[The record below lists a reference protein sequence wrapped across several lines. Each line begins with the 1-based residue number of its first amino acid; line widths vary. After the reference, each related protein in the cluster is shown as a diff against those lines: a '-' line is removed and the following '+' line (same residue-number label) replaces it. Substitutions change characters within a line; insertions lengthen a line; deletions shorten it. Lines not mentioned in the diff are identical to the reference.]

1 MSVSEEPRRC
11 RARRTR
17 DGGVC
22 QRRVKYGELR
32 CKFHGGAS
40 PQAKRKAE
48 APREVASV
56 MPRPVTDAE
65 RRNPWDTALDAL
77 QRLDSYMTS
86 GELVGTQFIDHAE
99 KLIKSCKL
107 ILDNGIAERA
117 VLARDRDTAQDGR
130 LITVAVVSGVD
141 AALDQ
146 LDVTGR
152 QRDTTRE
159 TAVRTATRSMQP
171 QPNTIE
177 GAAIESAPTLSLVAS
192 SHPRKRTTHT
202 EPRSPRRKASL
213 TTVRDQAAK
222 AVSGPEVQSFDAES
236 WARMILPF

>member
-1 MSVSEEPRRC
+1 MSVSDERRRC

-22 QRRVKYGELR
+22 QRCLQYGELR

-56 MPRPVTDAE
+56 MHRRLSDAE
-65 RRNPWDTALDAL
+65 RRDPWDIALDAL

-86 GELVGTQFIDHAE
+86 GELVGTEFIDHAE
-99 KLIKSCKL
+99 KLIKSCEL
-107 ILDNGIAERA
+107 ILDSGIAERA
-117 VLARDRDTAQDGR
+117 VVARDRDTAREDR

-146 LDVTGR
+146 FDVTGR
-152 QRDTTRE
+152 QREATRE
-159 TAVRTATRSMQP
+159 TAVRAATRSTQP

-177 GAAIESAPTLSLVAS
+177 AAAAIESEPTLSLVAS
-192 SHPRKRTTHT
+192 SHPRKRTAHA
-202 EPRSPRRKASL
+202 EPRSPRRKAS
-213 TTVRDQAAK
+213 
-222 AVSGPEVQSFDAES
+222 G
-236 WARMILPF
+236 

>member
-1 MSVSEEPRRC
+1 MSVSDERRRC

-56 MPRPVTDAE
+56 MHRRLSDAE
-65 RRNPWDTALDAL
+65 RRDPWDTALDAL
-77 QRLDSYMTS
+77 QRLDACMTS
-86 GELVGTQFIDHAE
+86 GELVGTEFIDHAE
-99 KLIKSCKL
+99 KLIKSCKM

-117 VLARDRDTAQDGR
+117 VLARDRDTAREDRSIQ
-130 LITVAVVSGVD
+130 VAVVSGVD

-146 LDVTGR
+146 LDVTGW
-152 QRDTTRE
+152 QRDATRE
-159 TAVRTATRSMQP
+159 TAVRTAIRSMQP

-177 GAAIESAPTLSLVAS
+177 AAANEPAPTLSLVAS
-192 SHPRKRTTHT
+192 NHPRKRTA
-202 EPRSPRRKASL
+202 PRSPRRKASP
-213 TTVRDQAAK
+213 TTPKDQATQ

-236 WARMILPF
+236 WARLILPF

>member
-1 MSVSEEPRRC
+1 MSVSDEPRRC

-17 DGGVC
+17 DGGAC

-40 PQAKRKAE
+40 PQAMRKAE
-48 APREVASV
+48 AQREVASV
-56 MPRPVTDAE
+56 MHRPLSDAE
-65 RRNPWDTALDAL
+65 RRDPWDTALDAL
-77 QRLDSYMTS
+77 QRLDSYLPS
-86 GELVGTQFIDHAE
+86 SELVDTEFIDHAE

-117 VLARDRDTAQDGR
+117 VLARDRDTARDDR

-152 QRDTTRE
+152 QRDATRE
-159 TAVRTATRSMQP
+159 IAVRAATRSMQP

-177 GAAIESAPTLSLVAS
+177 AAAAIDSPPAPSFLAS
-192 SHPRKRTTHT
+192 SHPRKRTPHA
-202 EPRSPRRKASL
+202 EPRSPRRKASV
-213 TTVRDQAAK
+213 TTLKDQAAH
-222 AVSGPEVQSFDAES
+222 AV
-236 WARMILPF
+236 

>member
-22 QRRVKYGELR
+22 QRRVKYGDLQ

-40 PQAKRKAE
+40 PQPKRKAE

-56 MPRPVTDAE
+56 MHRPLTDAE
-65 RRNPWDTALDAL
+65 RRDPWDTALDAL
-77 QRLDSYMTS
+77 QRLDSYLTS
-86 GELVGTQFIDHAE
+86 GELVGTEFIDHAE

-117 VLARDRDTAQDGR
+117 VLARDRDTVREDRSIA
-130 LITVAVVSGVD
+130 VAVVSGVD

-152 QRDTTRE
+152 QREATRE
-159 TAVRTATRSMQP
+159 IAVRAATRSMQP

-177 GAAIESAPTLSLVAS
+177 AAAAIDSAPTLSLVES
-192 SHPRKRTTHT
+192 SHPRNAPRTLS
-202 EPRSPRRKASL
+202 RDRRGA
-213 TTVRDQAAK
+213 RHP
-222 AVSGPEVQSFDAES
+222 GP
-236 WARMILPF
+236 P